1 MNIIYLYNKYLRS
14 ILCIL
19 LLLPVAGAAW
29 AQEEA
34 PTRIS
39 ISIKAGTLDEAL
51 QALSRETALHFTY
64 NPATAR
70 QVKTPATSFRRA
82 TVTHILTQLL
92 QHSGLWFRLNGSQVL
107 IYPQLQKK
115 EDKQSPVVQMAV
127 TPLLFTGMVTDER
140 HKPLEF
146 ASIQVIEAGVQ
157 LATDEK
163 GRFSVRI
170 PTGIIRLHLNISYVG
185 KQNIRETIDSAV
197 FAAGKTF
204 VMRELSLSL
213 EGVQITATQKGNQ
226 SNSSILFDREAIE
239 QSQAFSM
246 ADLLNNLPGKE
257 IKVPDLHHV
266 QTLTLRTAADNASA
280 QNNSLGTAIIID
292 DILQSNNANMQ
303 NKNIGMYGKSTIS
316 QAGRGSFDVPFSG
329 LDLRDIPVNNIERI
343 EVISGIASAR
353 YGDITNGAVII
364 DRQAGKTPYQF
375 NLGISGY
382 STQYSLSKGFNLGGK
397 RGALNVSL
405 NYLKSNEDPRNRIQQ
420 YARSNVGLMWTDY
433 LARDVKNTL
442 SVTLGFRDDNIK
454 MDPEDNTA
462 KMTYV
467 KNYNLSV
474 SNRTSIT
481 LHNKLLNNISL
492 SMGYATGKQESYT
505 QFAMNGNPKGIG
517 DKDTTGIYEGYY
529 IPGIFTAVDHIIG
542 RPATFNANLGFS
554 GTVHTGKL
562 LHRLSAG
569 GNLFVS
575 ANNGQGVIVDPL
587 TPRYTNLS
595 YQNQRPYSFD
605 LLPALVNTGYYLQD
619 NVNIRIGAHT
629 LSLNAGLRMDV
640 QNGWGTL
647 QPRINSSYRLN
658 ERWEL
663 TFGYGVATKSPT
675 MAYRYPAPAYFD
687 IPLLQVYDPS
697 PAKRVYLVYTEK
709 YMQDNSHLK
718 PMKARQFEWG
728 IKYNSPVISSSL
740 FAYYKHNRDGFSTAH
755 EYRLFTL
762 PVYDYKLVDDRITYW
777 PTDSTITRAGLGLST
792 VANTTS
798 SKDMGIEWFINTTK
812 IKAIQ
817 TSFSLVSSFSF
828 SRFSDSRQRVKLAND
843 DASNLYRLW
852 YGIYPPDRYKN
863 WTLTS
868 KLTTTTHIPR
878 LGFFINVA
886 ADLFWQKKRVNLANS
901 GELTGYTDLDGRYT
915 PVLKPDVNNP
925 IHQALGPYSIAEAEN
940 SEPFYFNIHLQVAKE
955 IRQKI
960 RFSVRAYNVFNI
972 LLNDYIE
979 QNNSIRK
986 LTTPVSLSGEISLKF

>member
-1 MNIIYLYNKYLRS
+1 MDIFYLYNKHVRS
-14 ILCIL
+14 TWCML
-19 LLLPVAGAAW
+19 LLLVIACPAQAW
-29 AQEEA
+29 QNA
-34 PTRIS
+34 PAPIS
-39 ISIKAGTLDEAL
+39 VTIPAGTLDEAL
-51 QALSRETALHFTY
+51 QALSRASTLRFTY
-64 NPATAR
+64 NPAAAR
-70 QVKTPATSFRRA
+70 QVKTKGAGFRRQTA
-82 TVTHILTQLL
+82 THILTQLL
-92 QHSGLWFRLNGSQVL
+92 QGTGLGFRQEGTQVV
-107 IYPQLQKK
+107 IFPQPAKTS
-115 EDKQSPVVQMAV
+115 EAPHPMPVPPSP
-127 TPLLFTGMVTDER
+127 PLTFTGTVTDER
-140 HKPLEF
+140 YKPLEF
-146 ASIQVIEAGVQ
+146 ASVQVTETGQQ
-157 LATDEK
+157 LATDEN
-163 GRFSVRI
+163 GRFSIRI
-170 PTGIIRLHLNISYVG
+170 PDGVTRLQLGISYVG
-185 KQNIRETIDSAV
+185 KQGIRETIDSAA
-197 FAAGKTF
+197 FSRGKTF
-204 VMRELSLSL
+204 TLRELSLSL
-213 EGVQITATQKGNQ
+213 EGVQITATQKGSQ

-246 ADLLNNLPGKE
+246 ADILNNLPGKE
-257 IKVPDLHHV
+257 IKAPDLHRI
-266 QTLTLRTAADNASA
+266 QTLTLRTAAENASA

-303 NKNIGMYGKSTIS
+303 NKSIGMYGKSTIS

-343 EVISGIASAR
+343 EVISGIAAAK

-382 STQYSLSKGFNLGGK
+382 STQYSLAKGFDLGGK
-397 RGALNVSL
+397 RGAMNVSL

-420 YARSNVGLMWTDY
+420 YARSSVGLMWTDY

-442 SVTLGFRDDNIK
+442 SVNLGFRNDDIK

-467 KNYNLSV
+467 KNYTLSV
-474 SNRTSIT
+474 SNRTSIN

-492 SMGYATGKQESYT
+492 SMGYSTGKQESYT
-505 QFAMNGNPKGIG
+505 QFAMNGNPKGVG

-529 IPGIFTAVDHIIG
+529 IPGIFTAVDHITG
-542 RPATFNANLGFS
+542 RPANFNANLSFS
-554 GTVHTGKL
+554 GAVTTGKL

-569 GNLFVS
+569 GNLYVS

-587 TPRYTNLS
+587 APRYTNLS
-595 YQNQRPYSFD
+595 YQNQRPYSFN
-605 LLPALVNTGYYLQD
+605 LLPAIVNTGYYVQD
-619 NVNIRIGAHT
+619 NLNIRIGART
-629 LSLNAGLRMDV
+629 LAVNAGLRLDL

-647 QPRINSSYRLN
+647 QPRINSSYRFN

-663 TFGYGVATKSPT
+663 TFGYGIATKSPS
-675 MAYRYPAPAYFD
+675 MAYRYPAPTYFD
-687 IPLLQVYDPS
+687 IPLLQVYDPA
-697 PAKRVYLVYTEK
+697 PGKRVYLVYTEK
-709 YMQDNSHLK
+709 ILQDNSHLK
-718 PMKARQFEWG
+718 PMKATQFEWG
-728 IKYNSPVISSSL
+728 IKYNSPLISSSL
-740 FAYYKHNRDGFSTAH
+740 FAYYKHNRDGFSTSQ
-755 EYRLFTL
+755 EYRLFSV
-762 PVYDYKLVDDRITYW
+762 PVYNHKIVDDRITYW
-777 PTDSTITRAGLGLST
+777 PTDSTITRSGLGYST
-792 VANTTS
+792 VANSTY
-798 SKDMGIEWFINTTK
+798 SKDMGVEWFVNTGR

-828 SRFSDSRQRVKLAND
+828 SRFSDSRQRIKLASD
-843 DASNLYRLW
+843 DMATLYHLW
-852 YGIYPPDRYKN
+852 YGTYPPDQYKN

-878 LGFFINVA
+878 LGFFINIATDFV
-886 ADLFWQKKRVNLANS
+886 WQKRRVNLANS

-915 PVLKPDVNNP
+915 PVAKPDINNP
-925 IHQALGPYSIAEAEN
+925 IHQAFGPYSTAEAES

-972 LLNDYIE
+972 LYNDYLE